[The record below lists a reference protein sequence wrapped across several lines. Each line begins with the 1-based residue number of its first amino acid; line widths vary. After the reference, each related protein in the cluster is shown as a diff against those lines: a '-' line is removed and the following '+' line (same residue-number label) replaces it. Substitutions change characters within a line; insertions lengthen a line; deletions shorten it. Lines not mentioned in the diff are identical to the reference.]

1 MEEAPGQDYTI
12 VVRFLHHLQMGV
24 ATWTFEQQQRMTN
37 QRSKPSGLW
46 ETSQRAEEER
56 IDDELMDEEHGQIAE
71 QEHEEV

>member
-1 MEEAPGQDYTI
+1 
-12 VVRFLHHLQMGV
+12 MGV